1 MTKLR
6 APMTIDAA
14 LARIAGQIPGSFA
27 EMATITDRACR
38 TVRNWGD
45 PDTPEKIPVDCA
57 IKLDLAYQASGGSG
71 APIFES
77 YAMQLELAAA
87 DRFADSYALA
97 KLAPE
102 VIRECG
108 EANAAIVA
116 AAQPGADNRL
126 RQDALR
132 EGEEAMQS
140 LKKTLLLISDSMT
153 GGAGGKPR
161 PP

>member
-1 MTKLR
+1 
-6 APMTIDAA
+6 
-14 LARIAGQIPGSFA
+14 
-27 EMATITDRACR
+27 
-38 TVRNWGD
+38 
-45 PDTPEKIPVDCA
+45 
-57 IKLDLAYQASGGSG
+57 
-71 APIFES
+71 
-77 YAMQLELAAA
+77 MQLELAAA
-87 DRFADSYALA
+87 NRFADSYALA

-116 AAQPGADNRL
+116 AAQPGADDRL

-140 LKKTLLLISDSMT
+140 LKKTMLLISDSMA
-153 GGAGGKPR
+153 GGAAGKPR

>member
-1 MTKLR
+1 MTKRR
-6 APMTIDAA
+6 APLTIDAA
-14 LARIAGQIPGSFA
+14 LARIAGQIPGGYD
-27 EMATITDRACR
+27 EMALIADRAVR

-45 PDTPEKIPVDCA
+45 PDTPEQIPVDCA
-57 IKLDLAYQASGGSG
+57 IRLDLAYQASDGPG

-77 YAMQLELAAA
+77 YAFQLELAAST
-87 DRFADSYALA
+87 RFADSYALA

-116 AAQPGADNRL
+116 AAQPGADDRL

-132 EGEEAMQS
+132 EAEEAVQK
-140 LKKTLLLISDSMT
+140 LKKSMLLISDSMS
-153 GGAGGKPR
+153 GAGKPR